1 MTSLKTTLDDNILEK
16 LSAQHL
22 DRYMHRVATTRKY
35 VDQHFRDNLGIP
47 TTPCLDILLALQIA
61 AEEPQSAEDI
71 ANHIC
76 ATVPITQRYLNLMAS
91 KGFVEMGAENIR
103 LTSKG
108 AEDLSYIIEQV
119 YGDYLKQID

>member
-1 MTSLKTTLDDNILEK
+1 MTSLQTTLDDNTLEK

-22 DRYMHRVATTRKY
+22 DRYMHRVAMTRKY

-47 TTPCLDILLALQIA
+47 TAPCLDILLALQITA
-61 AEEPQSAEDI
+61 DEPQSAEDI

-76 ATVPITQRYLNLMAS
+76 ETVPITRRYLNLMVS
-91 KGFVEMGAENIR
+91 KGFVEMEAEDIR

-108 AEDLSYIIEQV
+108 AEDLSYIIGQV
-119 YGDYLKQID
+119 YGDYLQPIE